1 MKEDFL
7 IKKKQANE
15 DLNPSSPHMGD
26 RAMPLSHKA
35 MRLASLYSIIN
46 VSIVCV
52 CVCVCVCV
60 FFHLFYDLNLGM

>member
-1 MKEDFL
+1 MKDFF
-7 IKKKQANE
+7 KKKKKKKQQANE

-52 CVCVCVCV
+52 CVCFF
-60 FFHLFYDLNLGM
+60 FFHLFYDPNLGM